1 MIRWPKTNE
10 HAFEE
15 DIKQA
20 PLVVVDFF
28 ADWCGPCKM
37 MAPVLEQLERD
48 FSVKEYRGRV
58 KFLSVDVEH
67 HRKLAEDRNV
77 MNLPTLMI
85 FENGVAKEKVVGYRK
100 YGDLKRYL
108 KEKLAEVRSRV
119 DPAFLRGRK
128 GGNFMRCMTCGKC
141 RHETLTGVYLVFMG

>member
-1 MIRWPKTNE
+1 MS
-10 HAFEE
+10 
-15 DIKQA
+15 IKLTEQNFDA
-20 PLVVVDFF
+20 EVLQSALPVVVDFW

-48 FSVKEYRGRV
+48 FSVKEYRGQV

-108 KEKLAEVRSRV
+108 KEKLAE
-119 DPAFLRGRK
+119 
-128 GGNFMRCMTCGKC
+128 C
-141 RHETLTGVYLVFMG
+141 

>member
-1 MIRWPKTNE
+1 
-10 HAFEE
+10 
-15 DIKQA
+15 
-20 PLVVVDFF
+20 
-28 ADWCGPCKM
+28 M

-85 FENGVAKEKVVGYRK
+85 FENGVACGVLEAGLTRLFFVEGR
-100 YGDLKRYL
+100 
-108 KEKLAEVRSRV
+108 AEIS
-119 DPAFLRGRK
+119 
-128 GGNFMRCMTCGKC
+128 CGA
-141 RHETLTGVYLVFMG
+141 

>member
-1 MIRWPKTNE
+1 MAKKTNE
-10 HAFEE
+10 HAFAE

-20 PLVVVDFF
+20 PLVVVE
-28 ADWCGPCKM
+28 M

-48 FSVKEYRGRV
+48 FSVKEYRGQV

-108 KEKLAEVRSRV
+108 KEKLAE
-119 DPAFLRGRK
+119 
-128 GGNFMRCMTCGKC
+128 C
-141 RHETLTGVYLVFMG
+141 

>member
-1 MIRWPKTNE
+1 MLSGVCALSQGQPSGLRRIRRMSDKSSTV
-10 HAFEE
+10 
-15 DIKQA
+15 K
-20 PLVVVDFF
+20 
-28 ADWCGPCKM
+28 
-37 MAPVLEQLERD
+37 RD

-108 KEKLAEVRSRV
+108 KEKLAE
-119 DPAFLRGRK
+119 
-128 GGNFMRCMTCGKC
+128 C
-141 RHETLTGVYLVFMG
+141 